1 MIVLM
6 TNLFQ
11 SIFKGEKHGQV
22 LFKLPKM
29 AGFPL
34 VVATLIVNVT
44 TASFSL
50 DKQRVV
56 VTVDDRPITDY
67 DVDQRMKLDDISGLP
82 ADERG
87 ERRRRAVV
95 EELIEDKLKR
105 IEAERLE
112 VSVPA
117 DSVDEA
123 LSNMARSNGLTVD
136 GMKAKLAAS
145 GIALDELKNRI
156 MIAMAWNRVLSSRY
170 QISTEVGENEID
182 RRLASINADPARKKR
197 KIYKLREIDL
207 PLEDEASANEQAVYS
222 RVLEAQSIIKR
233 FTGCAD
239 MDKAVSGV
247 FNVKIRDPVDV
258 APDSLTAPLRTALD
272 SAGPGRIIGPARSS
286 AGLQLIAFCA
296 VRLVSPPA
304 FSRKHVKAMIINER
318 YDMYSQRYLRDLKRH
333 AFIDYKV
340 PAYKP

>member
-1 MIVLM
+1 M
-6 TNLFQ
+6 
-11 SIFKGEKHGQV
+11 
-22 LFKLPKM
+22 LFKFLKI

-34 VVATLIVNVT
+34 VVATLIVNVN
-44 TASFSL
+44 TASFAQ

-67 DVDQRMKLDDISGLP
+67 DVDQRMKLDDISGLS

-87 ERRRRAVV
+87 ERRRRAIV

-105 IEAERLE
+105 IEAERLK

-117 DSVDEA
+117 GSVDEA

-136 GMKAKLAAS
+136 GLKAKLAAN

-156 MIAMAWNRVLSSRY
+156 MVAMAWNRILSSRY
-170 QISTEVGENEID
+170 KISTEVGKNEID
-182 RRLASINADPARKKR
+182 RHLASINADPARKKR
-197 KIYKLREIDL
+197 KIYRIQEIDL
-207 PLEDEASANEQAVYS
+207 PLEDETSANKQAVYS

-239 MDKAVSGV
+239 TDKAVSGV
-247 FNVKIRDPVDV
+247 FDVKIHDPVDV
-258 APDSLTAPLRTALD
+258 APDNLPASLRTALD
-272 SAGPGRIIGPARSS
+272 SAGSGHVIGPARSA

-304 FSRKHVKAMIINER
+304 ISRKHVKAMIINER
-318 YDMYSQRYLRDLKRH
+318 YDMYSQRYLRDLKRN

-340 PAYKP
+340 PSYKP